1 MSVRA
6 NPGEFGTNREQC
18 GYIRGYR
25 KSSTDQDDTLMATL
39 FATTVANAKPRER
52 DYKLSD
58 GGGLYLLVR
67 PNGTKLWRLNYRY
80 LEKHRTL
87 AFGAWPEVTLADAR
101 ERREEARRL
110 LAAGTDPSHQR
121 KVDAARAR
129 VEENDTFKVVAL
141 EWLAKNEREGI
152 AEITL
157 SKMRSLL
164 DKAYPRIGNRPVAKV
179 TAQEVL
185 ACLRA
190 VEATG
195 RHESARRMRS
205 VLSRVFRYAIATTRA
220 ERDPASDLR
229 RALTL
234 PKAKHLAAI
243 TTEDR
248 AGDLM
253 RAIEGYSGHAITL
266 YPLKLSAPLFVRPG
280 ELRQAESAELDFDR
294 SIWNIPAEKMKMRR
308 PHRVPLSSQVLELFE
323 SLWDLTGGGRYCFPS
338 FRTSKRPMSEN
349 TVNAALRAL
358 GFGQEEMTAHG
369 FRAMAATLL
378 NECGRFNSDA
388 IERQLAHMENNGVR
402 RAYSR
407 GEYWNE
413 RVTLMQFWSDKIDR
427 LRDGGKVLKPN
438 FSGRRRSTAGC
449 TSHPRN

>member
-1 MSVRA
+1 
-6 NPGEFGTNREQC
+6 
-18 GYIRGYR
+18 
-25 KSSTDQDDTLMATL
+25 MATL

-87 AFGAWPEVTLADAR
+87 AFGAWPEVSLADAR
-101 ERREEARRL
+101 ERRDEARHL
-110 LAAGTDPSHQR
+110 LAAGTDPSHQQ
-121 KVDAARAR
+121 KVNSARAR
-129 VEENDTFKVVAL
+129 IEENDTFRLVAE
-141 EWLAKNEREGI
+141 EWVAKNEREGM
-152 AEITL
+152 AEVTL
-157 SKMRSLL
+157 SKLRWLL
-164 DKAYPRIGNRPVAKV
+164 DKAYPKIGNRPIAKI

-185 ACLRA
+185 AVLRA

-229 RALTL
+229 GALTV
-234 PKAKHLAAI
+234 PKTKHLAAI

-266 YPLKLSAPLFVRPG
+266 FALKLSAHLFVRPG
-280 ELRQAESAELDFDR
+280 ELRQAEWPEFDFDR
-294 SIWNIPAEKMKMRR
+294 CVWNIPAEKMKMRR
-308 PHRVPLSSQVLELFE
+308 PHRVPLSPQVVRLFE
-323 SLWDLTGGGRYCFPS
+323 ELWDLTGHGRYCFPS
-338 FRTSKRPMSEN
+338 FRSGQRPMSEN

-378 NECGRFNSDA
+378 NEAGRFNPDA

-402 RAYSR
+402 RAYTR

-413 RVTLMQFWSDKIDR
+413 RVALMQFWSDELER
-427 LRDGGKVLKPN
+427 LRDGARVLKPN
-438 FSGRRRSTAGC
+438 FARRARSDAA
-449 TSHPRN
+449 

>member
-1 MSVRA
+1 M
-6 NPGEFGTNREQC
+6 GTL
-18 GYIRGYR
+18 YV
-25 KSSTDQDDTLMATL
+25 
-39 FATTVANAKPRER
+39 TTIASAKPRER

-67 PNGTKLWRLNYRY
+67 ATGTKLWRFNYRY

-87 AFGAWPEVTLADAR
+87 AFGAWPEVSLADAR
-101 ERREEARRL
+101 GRRDDARRL
-110 LAAGTDPSHQR
+110 LAAGTDPSHQQ

-129 VEENDTFKVVAL
+129 VAENDTFKLVAE
-141 EWLAKNEREGI
+141 EWVAKNMREGM

-157 SKMRSLL
+157 SKLRWLL
-164 DKAYPRIGNRPVAKV
+164 DKAYPRIGNRPVAKIN
-179 TAQEVL
+179 AQEVL
-185 ACLRA
+185 AVLRA

-229 RALTL
+229 GALTV

-266 YPLKLSAPLFVRPG
+266 FALKLSAHLFVRPG
-280 ELRQAESAELDFDR
+280 ELRQAEWAEFDFDR
-294 SIWNIPAEKMKMRR
+294 SVWNIPAEKMKMRR
-308 PHRVPLSSQVLELFE
+308 PHRVPLSSQVLGLFE
-323 SLWDLTGGGRYCFPS
+323 SLWDLTGQGRYCFPS
-338 FRTSKRPMSEN
+338 FRTSTRPMSEN

-378 NECGRFNSDA
+378 NETGRFNPDA

-402 RAYSR
+402 RAYTR

-413 RVTLMQFWSDKIDR
+413 RVALMQFWSDELDR
-427 LRDGGKVLKPN
+427 LRDGAKVLKPN
-438 FSGRRRSTAGC
+438 FGGQKSFVSG
-449 TSHPRN
+449 

>member
-1 MSVRA
+1 
-6 NPGEFGTNREQC
+6 
-18 GYIRGYR
+18 
-25 KSSTDQDDTLMATL
+25 MATL

-80 LEKHRTL
+80 FEKHRTL

-101 ERREEARRL
+101 LRREEAKRL
-110 LAAGTDPSHQR
+110 LAAGTDPSHQQ

-129 VEENDTFKVVAL
+129 VEENETFKAVAL
-141 EWLAKNEREGI
+141 EWVAKNEREGM

-157 SKMRSLL
+157 SKIRWLL
-164 DKAYPRIGNRPVAKV
+164 EKAYPRIGNRPVAKI

-185 ACLRA
+185 ATLRS

-195 RHESARRMRS
+195 RYESARRMRS

-229 RALTL
+229 GALTV
-234 PKAKHLAAI
+234 PKPKHLAAI
-243 TTEDR
+243 TTPAR

-253 RAIEGYSGHAITL
+253 RAIEGYSGHPITL
-266 YPLKLSAPLFVRPG
+266 YALRLSAHLFVRPG
-280 ELRQAESAELDFDR
+280 ELRQAEWGEFDFEAGV
-294 SIWNIPAEKMKMRR
+294 WNIPAEKMKMRR
-308 PHRVPLSSQVLELFE
+308 PHRVPLSAQVTGLFE
-323 SLWDLTGGGRYCFPS
+323 ELWELTGTGRYCFPS
-338 FRTSKRPMSEN
+338 FRTTSRPMSEN
-349 TVNAALRAL
+349 TVNSALRTL
-358 GFGQEEMTAHG
+358 GFAKEEMTAHG

-378 NECGRFNSDA
+378 NESGKFHPDA

-402 RAYSR
+402 RAYTR

-413 RVTLMQFWSDKIDR
+413 RVTLMQFWSDELER
-427 LRDGGKVLKPN
+427 LRDGATLLKPK
-438 FSGRRRSTAGC
+438 FGMRR
-449 TSHPRN
+449 